1 MPQQQE
7 PSAITGLAVL
17 VGIVLGLVLLRK
29 PRRKR
34 SSSSILGLSYVLATL
49 VILGVGAALI
59 QDTTGQVLLIAGV
72 ALFGWY
78 RFFYLPR
85 RRRFHIKTLGELLA
99 LTPRQFEEAVG
110 EILRDTGYRDVKHVG
125 GSGDLSA
132 DLVCRD
138 DQDRRVVVQC
148 KRYSPG
154 IRIGSRDIQE
164 FIGMMAVHH
173 RADRGVFITTTEFTQ
188 PAIDL
193 AQQHRITLID
203 GQELTRM
210 IEKTLKN
217 GR

>member
-1 MPQQQE
+1 MAQPHE
-7 PSAITGLAVL
+7 PSTITGLAAL
-17 VGIVLGLVLLRK
+17 IGIVLGLALIRK
-29 PRRKR
+29 PRRRR
-34 SSSSILGLSYVLATL
+34 SSSPSLQGLYVLAAL
-49 VILGVGAALI
+49 VLIGVVGVLI
-59 QDTTGQVLLIAGV
+59 QNITGQTLLAGGLG
-72 ALFGWY
+72 LFAWY
-78 RFFYLPR
+78 RRFYLPR
-85 RRRFHIKTLGELLA
+85 RRFHVKTLGELLA

-110 EILRDTGYRDVKHVG
+110 EVLRDNGFRDMKHMG

-138 DQDRRVVVQC
+138 DRGRLVVVQC

-193 AQQHRITLID
+193 GRRHRITLID

-210 IEKTLKN
+210 IEK
-217 GR
+217 GGAA